1 MYSNSIRGIPFSRVS
16 SLFISEMYKIPYPIL
31 IDINEKYKYIIAKS
45 GAKSGAKSQIII
57 KNDTPIIK
65 TFTSLKKLYGHCRHI
80 DDYKKYIPQIESNSI
95 SANTFFRDITSCSIP
110 EKQIALMR
118 VWFDYNC
125 QTRFI
130 RFINVIELCND
141 SSWCMDTLQYM
152 NIISSPKTIITPSF
166 YDFDNDNNNN
176 EFIKKLQLII

>member
-1 MYSNSIRGIPFSRVS
+1 
-16 SLFISEMYKIPYPIL
+16 
-31 IDINEKYKYIIAKS
+31 
-45 GAKSGAKSQIII
+45 
-57 KNDTPIIK
+57 
-65 TFTSLKKLYGHCRHI
+65 
-80 DDYKKYIPQIESNSI
+80 
-95 SANTFFRDITSCSIP
+95 
-110 EKQIALMR
+110 MR

-152 NIISSPKTIITPSF
+152 PIISSPKTIITPSF

>member
-1 MYSNSIRGIPFSRVS
+1 MYFNSIRAIPFSRVS

-31 IDINEKYKYIIAKS
+31 IDINEKYIIPTTIS
-45 GAKSGAKSQIII
+45 GNKNQLVI
-57 KNDTPIIK
+57 KNDIPIIK
-65 TFTSLKKLYGHCRHI
+65 TFTSLKQLYGHCRHI

-95 SANTFFRDITSCSIP
+95 SANTFFRDITTCSIH

-130 RFINVIELCND
+130 RFMNVIELCND

-166 YDFDNDNNNN
+166 NDFDNDNDNN
-176 EFIKKLQLII
+176 EFIKKLQFII